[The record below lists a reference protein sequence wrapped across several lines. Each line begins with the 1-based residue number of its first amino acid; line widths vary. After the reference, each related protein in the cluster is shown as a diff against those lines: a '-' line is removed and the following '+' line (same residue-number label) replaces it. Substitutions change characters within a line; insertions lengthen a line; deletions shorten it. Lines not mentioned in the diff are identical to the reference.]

1 MSGGREMEF
10 LGQIEL
16 AESGEFQA
24 RVRQA
29 TITAAVAIMA
39 DRPANTPQA
48 IALHEKR
55 ARLAQRLLNDPLGM
69 QRAWAYAVASNVAIS
84 AASSDGDIQWTV
96 NAMWNAM
103 AGVVLEADAG

>member
-1 MSGGREMEF
+1 MDF

-29 TITAAVAIMA
+29 VVTAAVQILA

-48 IALHEKR
+48 IALHGKR
-55 ARLAQRLLNDPLGM
+55 AALAHSTLIDPLAK
-69 QRAWAYAVASNVAIS
+69 QRAWAYAVAANVAIS
-84 AASSDGDIQWTV
+84 PASNDGDIQWTV
-96 NAMWNAM
+96 NSMWDAM
-103 AGVVLEADAG
+103 AGVVLEPE

>member
-1 MSGGREMEF
+1 MDF

-29 TITAAVAIMA
+29 VITAAIEILA

-48 IALHEKR
+48 IALHAKR
-55 ARLAQRLLNDPLGM
+55 AALAHSALIDPLAK

-84 AASSDGDIQWTV
+84 PTSTDSDLQWTV

-103 AGVVLEADAG
+103 AGVVLEPEIA

>member
-1 MSGGREMEF
+1 MDF

-29 TITAAVAIMA
+29 TITAAVQILA

-48 IALHEKR
+48 IVLHGRRAALAH
-55 ARLAQRLLNDPLGM
+55 ATLIDPLAK

-84 AASSDGDIQWTV
+84 PDSNDGDVQWTV
-96 NAMWNAM
+96 NAMWDAM
-103 AGVVLEADAG
+103 AGVVLEPDA

>member
-1 MSGGREMEF
+1 MDF

-16 AESGEFQA
+16 AEDGTFQA

-29 TITAAVAIMA
+29 VVTAAVQILA
-39 DRPANTPQA
+39 DRPENTPQA
-48 IALHEKR
+48 IALHGKR
-55 ARLAQRLLNDPLGM
+55 AALAHATLVDPVAK

-84 AASSDGDIQWTV
+84 PTSNDGDLQWTV

-103 AGVVLEADAG
+103 AGVVLEPGA

>member
-1 MSGGREMEF
+1 MDF

-29 TITAAVAIMA
+29 VITAALQILA
-39 DRPANTPQA
+39 DRPINTPQA
-48 IALHEKR
+48 IALHGKR
-55 ARLAQRLLNDPLGM
+55 AALAHAMLIDPLSK

-84 AASSDGDIQWTV
+84 KDSTDGDLQWTV
-96 NAMWNAM
+96 NSMWNAM
-103 AGVVLEADAG
+103 AGVVLEPDL

>member
-1 MSGGREMEF
+1 MDF

-29 TITAAVAIMA
+29 VVTAAVEILAA
-39 DRPANTPQA
+39 RPENTPQA
-48 IALHEKR
+48 IALHGKR
-55 ARLAQRLLNDPLGM
+55 AALAHSTLIDPLAK

-84 AASSDGDIQWTV
+84 AESTDGDLQWTV

-103 AGVVLEADAG
+103 AGVVLEPGA